1 MGETLKG
8 MAEFRISGNDM
19 FWSCCISDW
28 NGETYE
34 FYHISWSGYNDAN
47 WWGNVAPKQKIK
59 DVVGDKGTTKTF
71 EIDFNT
77 CEVKMH

>member
-1 MGETLKG
+1 MKAKFEA
-8 MAEFRISGNDM
+8 MGNDL
-19 FWSCCISDW
+19 FW
-28 NGETYE
+28 EL
-34 FYHISWSGYNDAN
+34 YHFDYKNHEWFKYKWYGYNDAN

-77 CEVKMH
+77 CEVKMY